1 MKTFN
6 QAIIEAI
13 IENDLVE
20 NFEVI
25 NDCEIKNLDTNHI
38 SFHVYD
44 EKTASEVAENED
56 GSFRNYDGFECINFD
71 FEDKT
76 YYFVKQ

>member
-1 MKTFN
+1 MKNFN
-6 QAIIEAI
+6 ETIKEAI

-20 NFEVI
+20 NFEII
-25 NDCEIKNLDTNHI
+25 NDCEIKNTDMNHI

-44 EKTASEVAENED
+44 ENTASDVAENAD
-56 GSFRNYDGFECINFD
+56 GSFSNWDGTECINFE
-71 FEDKT
+71 FENET

>member
-1 MKTFN
+1 MKNFN
-6 QAIIEAI
+6 ETIREAI

-20 NFEVI
+20 NFEII
-25 NDCEIKNLDTNHI
+25 NDFEIKNADMNHVL
-38 SFHVYD
+38 FHVYD

-56 GSFRNYDGFECINFD
+56 EIFRNYDGTECITFD
-71 FEDKT
+71 FEGLT

>member
-6 QAIIEAI
+6 QTIIEAI
-13 IENDLVE
+13 IEN
-20 NFEVI
+20 N
-25 NDCEIKNLDTNHI
+25 T
-38 SFHVYD
+38 SYHVYD

-56 GSFRNYDGFECINFD
+56 GSFRNYDGSECINFD
-71 FEDKT
+71 FEGET